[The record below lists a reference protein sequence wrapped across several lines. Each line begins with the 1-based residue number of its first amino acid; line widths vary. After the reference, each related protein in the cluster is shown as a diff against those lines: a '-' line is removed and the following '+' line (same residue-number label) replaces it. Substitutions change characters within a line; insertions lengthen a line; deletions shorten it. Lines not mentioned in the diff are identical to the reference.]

1 MGSYIVIG
9 LVMAFFIL
17 SLVMRRIQHWRGMP
31 YLCIALMVFFV
42 VNAVIGNGRFYGNV
56 LFAIVALGLAIRSF
70 RRVGDAK
77 RNAKN

>member
-1 MGSYIVIG
+1 MVG
-9 LVMAFFIL
+9 ADR
-17 SLVMRRIQHWRGMP
+17 SLRRLQRISGWEDAARRRVFCSRG
-31 YLCIALMVFFV
+31 IALVVFFV